1 MMPQEIFSY
10 LPLIAVLV
18 PLAAFILITCAP
30 NLQWWRNT
38 CSLLGTLGTVIAVG
52 MLYPLLA
59 TGKVVVFKIPMIV
72 TPLDLTF
79 RVDFLSFFIAIIAS
93 FIWLLATVFAVDYM
107 NHEHNRGRFFAFFM
121 LTLAGTVG
129 VPLAGDLLSL
139 LLFFEL
145 MSLASYV
152 LVIHTQTDE
161 AYSAGNIYLYLGVFG
176 GMCLLTGIGLIYF
189 SCGSVDITQQL
200 CMIDGVNNYLLV
212 AGLLM
217 IIGFG
222 IKAGMVPLH
231 IWLPKAHPVA
241 PAPASA
247 LLSGIMIKTGAYGI
261 IRTLNMIYTPDGSFM
276 NGESLAAGVSN
287 LWHLVSDA
295 GYVII
300 WFGIVTMFFG
310 VCMALLQ
317 DNIKKMLACS
327 SISQIG
333 YIIMGI
339 GVAAY
344 LGYEGT
350 MGLAGSTYHI
360 LNHAFFKSTL
370 FLAAGAIVYLTG
382 ELNMSRLGDLKRK
395 MPFTT
400 AVVLIA
406 SLGIVGMP
414 LFNGYASKTLLHHA
428 IVEAYEHHHLY
439 SLYIAEKIFTIT
451 SAGTVCYFLKFLFF
465 TFWRPAPTEMPEM
478 KTEPLMMKI
487 GMGTLAACM
496 LFIGF
501 SPNLVLKNFV
511 GPTLASFTLD
521 PYLVNYL
528 MKISF
533 WHFEDLAAVA
543 LAFVLGAGFFYIA
556 QRTNLYRLRVPH
568 WLGADFLGSVAGRLA
583 VLLWI
588 IISFPFSLLQNV
600 LARISQ
606 FIYKKVFALLQSVD
620 YRPGQKPI
628 FRSINISNIDFD
640 MILVLVS
647 FSIILIVVF
656 YIRFGIDVFR
666 L

>member
-1 MMPQEIFSY
+1 MSQEIISY
-10 LPLIAVLV
+10 LPLAAVLI
-18 PLAAFILITCAP
+18 PLAAFILVICAP
-30 NLQWWRNT
+30 NLAWWRT
-38 CSLLGTLGTVIAVG
+38 ACSLLGSLGTLIAVG
-52 MLYPLLA
+52 MMYPIVSA
-59 TGKVVVFKIPMIV
+59 GSKVVFQVPMVV

-79 RVDFLSFFIAIIAS
+79 SVDFLGFFIAIIAS
-93 FIWLLATVFAVDYM
+93 FIWLMATIFAVDYM
-107 NHEHNRGRFFAFFM
+107 NHEHNQGRFFAFFM
-121 LTLAGTVG
+121 LTLSGTVG

-189 SCGSVDITQQL
+189 SCGSVDISQQL
-200 CMIDGVNNYLLV
+200 CMVEGVSNYLLA
-212 AGLLM
+212 AGILM

-261 IRTLNMIYTPDGSFM
+261 IRTLNMIYTPDSSFM
-276 NGESLAAGVSN
+276 SGENLAAGVSN
-287 LWHLVSDA
+287 LWLLVSDT
-295 GYVII
+295 GYIII

-310 VCMALLQ
+310 VCIALLQ

-339 GVAAY
+339 GVASY
-344 LGYEGT
+344 LGYEGA
-350 MGLAGSTYHI
+350 MGLAGSVYHI

-382 ELNMSRLGDLKRK
+382 ELNMSRLGDLKSK

-400 AVVLIA
+400 VVVLIA

-451 SAGTVCYFLKFLFF
+451 SAGTVCYFLKFLYF
-465 TFWRPAPTEMPEM
+465 TFWRPAPAELAEV
-478 KTEPLMMKI
+478 KKEPLMMKL
-487 GMGTLAACM
+487 GMGILAVCM

-511 GPTLASFTLD
+511 SPTLASFTLD
-521 PYLVNYL
+521 SYLVNYL

-533 WHFEDLAAVA
+533 WHWEDLGAVA
-543 LAFVLGAGFFYIA
+543 LAFGLGAVFFYAA
-556 QRTNLYRLRVPH
+556 QRTNVYRLRVPN
-568 WLGADFLGSVAGRLA
+568 WLGADFLGSIAGRLA
-583 VLLWI
+583 IILWI
-588 IISFPFSLLQNV
+588 IISFPFTLLQNIMRT
-600 LARISQ
+600 ASQ

-620 YRPGQKPI
+620 YRPGQKAI

-656 YIRFGIDVFR
+656 YIRFGLEVFR

>member
-1 MMPQEIFSY
+1 MPQELVSY
-10 LPLIAVLV
+10 LPLIAVTM
-18 PLAAFILITCAP
+18 PLIAFILVTCLP
-30 NLQWWRNT
+30 NLAWWR
-38 CSLLGTLGTVIAVG
+38 SAWSIIGSLGTLVAVG
-52 MLYPLLA
+52 MMFPALSE
-59 TGKVVVFKIPMIV
+59 GNIIVFQMPMIV

-79 RVDFLSFFIAIIAS
+79 RVDFLSFYIAAITS
-93 FIWLLATVFAVDYM
+93 FIWLMATIFAIDYM
-107 NHEHNRGRFFAFFM
+107 NHEHNQGRFFAFFL
-121 LTLAGTVG
+121 LTLSGTVG

-189 SCGSVDITQQL
+189 SCGSLEITQQL
-200 CMIDGVNNYLLV
+200 CMVEGVNNYLLA

-217 IIGFG
+217 FIGFG
-222 IKAGMVPLH
+222 IKAGIVPLH

-247 LLSGIMIKTGAYGI
+247 LLSGIMIKAGAYGI
-261 IRTLNMIYTPDGSFM
+261 IRTVTMIYTPDSSFM
-276 NGESLAAGVSN
+276 SGEYLAAGVKN
-287 LWHLVSDA
+287 LWHLVSNA
-295 GYVII
+295 GYAII
-300 WFGIVTMFFG
+300 WIGIVTMLFG
-310 VCMALLQ
+310 VCLALLQ
-317 DNIKKMLACS
+317 DNIKKLLACS

-344 LGYEGT
+344 LGYDGA

-382 ELNMSRLGDLKRK
+382 ELNLSKLGDLRHKL
-395 MPFTT
+395 PFTT
-400 AVVLIA
+400 IVVLIA
-406 SLGIVGMP
+406 SLGIVGLP

-428 IVEAYEHHHLY
+428 IVEAYEHHHVY
-439 SLYIAEKIFTIT
+439 SLYIAEKLFTIT

-465 TFWRPAPTEMPEM
+465 AFWRPAPVEMPEI
-478 KTEPLMMKI
+478 KQEPLMMKI
-487 GMGTLAACM
+487 GLGVLAACM

-501 SPNLVLKNFV
+501 SPNLILTKFV
-511 GPTLASFTLD
+511 VPTLSTFTLD
-521 PYLVNYL
+521 TYSVNYL

-533 WHFEDLAAVA
+533 WHLGDIWAVA
-543 LAFVLGAGFFYIA
+543 IALVLGGLFFYIA
-556 QRTNLYRLRVPH
+556 QRTNAYRLKIPF
-568 WLGADFLGSVAGRLA
+568 WLGADFIGSLAGRLA
-583 VLLWI
+583 IIVWI
-588 IISFPFSLLQNV
+588 IISFPFTLLQN
-600 LARISQ
+600 LMRTTSQ
-606 FIYKKVFALLQSVD
+606 YIYKKVFTLLQSVD
-620 YRPGQKPI
+620 YRPGQKTI

-640 MILVLVS
+640 MILVLLS

>member
-1 MMPQEIFSY
+1 MPQETLSY
-10 LPLIAVLV
+10 LPLLAVTI
-18 PLAAFILITCAP
+18 PLAAFILISCSP
-30 NLQWWRNT
+30 NLAWWRSLW
-38 CSLLGTLGTVIAVG
+38 SLLGSLGTLVSVGLIYPVVSAGNVAVFS
-52 MLYPLLA
+52 M
-59 TGKVVVFKIPMIV
+59 PMVV

-79 RVDFLSFFIAIIAS
+79 RVDFLGFFLAIIAS
-93 FIWLLATVFAVDYM
+93 FIWFFATVFAIDYM
-107 NHEHNRGRFFAFFM
+107 NHEKNQGRFFAFFL
-121 LTLAGTVG
+121 LTLSGTVG

-161 AYSAGNIYLYLGVFG
+161 AYSAGNLYLYLGVFG
-176 GMCLLTGIGLIYF
+176 GMCLLTGIGLIYY
-189 SCGSVDITQQL
+189 SCGSLAITQQS
-200 CMIDGVNNYLLV
+200 CMIEGVGNYLLI

-222 IKAGMVPLH
+222 IKAGMFPLH

-261 IRTLNMIYTPDGSFM
+261 IRTVYMIYTPDSSQISGDSFTT
-276 NGESLAAGVSN
+276 GATSLWNLVSN
-287 LWHLVSDA
+287 T
-295 GYVII
+295 GYAII
-300 WFGIVTMFFG
+300 WIGIITMFFG
-310 VCMALLQ
+310 VLMALIQ
-317 DNIKKMLACS
+317 DNIKKLLACS

-344 LGYEGT
+344 LGYDGA
-350 MGLAGSTYHI
+350 MGLAGTTYHI

-382 ELNMSRLGDLKRK
+382 ELKMSNLGGLRHK

-400 AVVLIA
+400 IVVLIA

-428 IVEAYEHHHLY
+428 IVEAFEHHHVY
-439 SLYIAEKIFTIT
+439 SLYIAEKIFTLT

-465 TFWRPAPTEMPEM
+465 TFWRPAPADSPEV
-478 KTEPLMMKI
+478 KKEPLMMKL
-487 GMGTLAACM
+487 GMGALAVCM
-496 LFIGF
+496 LFIGL

-511 GPTLASFTLD
+511 GPTLSSFTLD
-521 PYLVNYL
+521 SHMVDYL

-533 WHFEDLAAVA
+533 WHLEDLGAVA
-543 LAFVLGAGFFYIA
+543 LAFGLGAIFFYLA
-556 QRTNLYRLRVPH
+556 QRTNAYRLRVPS
-568 WLGADFLGSVAGRLA
+568 WLGAEFIGTMAARLA
-583 VLLWI
+583 VILWVI
-588 IISFPFSLLQNV
+588 ITYPFILLQNLMRSLSRFFYRV
-600 LARISQ
+600 
-606 FIYKKVFALLQSVD
+606 VFALLQSVD
-620 YRPGQKPI
+620 YRPGQKAI

-647 FSIILIVVF
+647 FCIILIVVF
-656 YIRFGIDVFR
+656 YIRFGLEIFR